1 MEIRSSRRP
10 TGPPALLCWIVALLP
25 VSSRAAPITHIE
37 PLGETAVPM
46 SPVAGARVGGLS
58 GLTWDPEAERYW
70 ALSDDRAERGPVRAY
85 RLRLSLEEG
94 RLQSVE
100 VDGHLDLRLADGAG
114 FGAGRVDPEGLAR
127 LPDGSFLVASEGVVR
142 WEVAPFLRV
151 FGPDGVERY
160 GLPLPARYA
169 TRRDRQAGVRDN
181 LGFESAAVTAD
192 GRWAFTAAESSL
204 IQDAGEASAVRSS
217 PTRILRFDLESRRLD
232 AELVYWIDPLQ
243 RASSEARI
251 NVAGVVDLL
260 AVERDRLLV
269 LERAFATGVGN
280 RVRLYEVAL
289 EGAEDV
295 RDVPALA
302 GRAESVRAVDKKL
315 LLDVAAL
322 GIVPDNVEGLAF
334 GPDLPDG
341 RRLLLLLADDN
352 FAYPLQQSQ
361 VLAFAVADRPI
372 AISDV
377 QGAAH
382 RSPLEGGW
390 VRGVEGV
397 VTAVLEPRGQRVG
410 FWIEAADGRRD
421 ADERTSEGLF
431 VAFPEEAGPTVGDA
445 VRVQG
450 AVREIG
456 AGPELTV
463 TRLLGGTAELTTVGV
478 DLPPPVDLLAPGPL
492 SPVVDDD
499 GLSRFEPATDAADRL
514 ESVEGMRVRL
524 PAATVVG
531 PTQSYGEVALL
542 PDGSG
547 EELARTDAG
556 GVLLPPAGAVPGL
569 LLVGGRLARAP
580 PVAVG
585 DRLPELLGVMDYAWG
600 KYVVEAL
607 SWPSPATGAR
617 PLPARH
623 AGAGGEHLTVATFN
637 VLNLDPSDPP
647 ARLRALAAQIVDGLG
662 APDVLALQEI
672 QDDSGAVDDGTVSA
686 AATLS
691 ALLAAVEAGGGP
703 RYAWRQLDPVD
714 GREGGEPGGNIRVA
728 YLFDPARVTMPEES
742 LERLGVADPAFA
754 GGRPCLAG
762 TILFGAQGLR
772 LVNCHLKSKRGDD
785 PLYGA
790 HVPARRGSEAQRLA
804 QAEVVAR
811 WVEAR
816 LAADPDDRVVV
827 LGDLNDHELGPP
839 ARRLRAAGLRDLV
852 LTIPASQRYTFNYQ
866 GFSQVLDHVLVS
878 PALADG
884 ASARAVH
891 LNADLPSAERASD
904 HDPVVA
910 RLCLAAPCAEDA
922 AP

>member
-10 TGPPALLCWIVALLP
+10 TGPATLLCWVVALFP
-25 VSSRAAPITHIE
+25 VSSWAAPITHIE
-37 PLGETAVPM
+37 PLGETAVPVR
-46 SPVAGARVGGLS
+46 PVAGAQVGGLS
-58 GLTWDPEAERYW
+58 GLTWDPEADRYW

-85 RLRLSLEEG
+85 RLRLDFEGG

-100 VDGHLDLRLADGAG
+100 VEGHLDLRLADGAG
-114 FGAGRVDPEGLAR
+114 FGAGRVDPEGIAR

-151 FGPDGVERY
+151 FGPDGIERY

-181 LGFESAAVTAD
+181 LGFESATVTAD
-192 GRWAFTAAESSL
+192 GRWAFTALESSL
-204 IQDAGEASAVRSS
+204 IQDAGGASAARSS
-217 PTRILRFDLESRRLD
+217 PTRILRFDLERRRLD
-232 AELVYWIDPLQ
+232 AELVYWVDPLQ
-243 RASSEARI
+243 RASGEARI

-260 AVERDRLLV
+260 ALERDRLLV

-280 RVRLYEVAL
+280 RIRLYEVTL

-302 GRAESVRAVDKKL
+302 GRTESVRAVEKKL

-322 GIVPDNVEGLAF
+322 GIVPDNIEGLAF

-352 FAYPLQQSQ
+352 FAYPLQRSQ
-361 VLAFAVADRPI
+361 LLAFAVDDRPI
-372 AISDV
+372 AISEV

-397 VTAVLEPRGQRVG
+397 VTAVLESRGRRVG
-410 FWIEAADGRRD
+410 FWIEATDDRRD

-431 VAFPEEAGPTVGDA
+431 VALPEEAGPAVGDA

-456 AGPELTV
+456 SEPELTA
-463 TRLLGGTAELTTVGV
+463 TRLLGGSAELVAVGV
-478 DLPPPVDLLAPGPL
+478 ELPPPVDLLAPGPL
-492 SPVVDDD
+492 PAVVDDD
-499 GLSRFEPATDAADRL
+499 GLSRFEPATDAVDRL

-524 PAATVVG
+524 PPAQVVG
-531 PTQSYGEVALL
+531 PTQSYGEVAVL
-542 PDGSG
+542 PDGTG
-547 EELARTDAG
+547 HELVRTGAG
-556 GVLLPPAGAVPGL
+556 GVVLPAAGAVPGP

-580 PVAVG
+580 RVAVG
-585 DRLPELLGVMDYAWG
+585 DRLAGLIGVMDYAWG

-607 SWPSPATGAR
+607 AWPPPVAAAR
-617 PLPARH
+617 PLPARQ
-623 AGAGGEHLTVATFN
+623 AGADGGHFTVATFN

-647 ARLRALAAQIVDGLG
+647 ARLNALGAQIVDGLG
-662 APDVLALQEI
+662 APDVLALQEV

-691 ALLAAVEAGGGP
+691 ALVDAVEAAGGP
-703 RYAWRQLDPVD
+703 RYAWRQLDPMD

-728 YLFDPARVTMPEES
+728 FLFDPARVAMPEEE
-742 LERLGVADPAFA
+742 LERLGSADPAFA

-762 TILFGAQGLR
+762 TILFGAQGLQ
-772 LVNCHLKSKRGDD
+772 LVNCHLTSKRGDD
-785 PLYGA
+785 PLYGT
-790 HVPARRGSEAQRLA
+790 HVPARHGSEAERLA

-816 LAADPDDRVVV
+816 LAADPDARVVV
-827 LGDLNDHELGPP
+827 LGDLNDYELSAPV
-839 ARRLRAAGLRDLV
+839 ARLVAAGLRDLV

-878 PALADG
+878 PALAGG
-884 ASARAVH
+884 ASARVVH
-891 LNADLPSAERASD
+891 VNADLPSAERASD

-910 RLCLAAPCAEDA
+910 RLCPSAPCAEDA

>member
-10 TGPPALLCWIVALLP
+10 TGPAAPLVWWMGILLP
-25 VSSRAAPITHIE
+25 GVSAAAPITHLE
-37 PLGETAVPM
+37 PVGETAVPVRA
-46 SPVAGARVGGLS
+46 VAGVQVGGLS
-58 GLTWDPEAERYW
+58 GLTWDPETDRYW
-70 ALSDDRAERGPVRAY
+70 AISDDRAERGPVRAY
-85 RLRLSLEEG
+85 RLRLDLEGG
-94 RLQSVE
+94 RLRSVE

-114 FGAGRVDPEGLAR
+114 FGAGRVDPEGIAR

-204 IQDAGEASAVRSS
+204 IQDGGEASAVRSS
-217 PTRILRFDLESRRLD
+217 PTRILRFDLERRRLD

-251 NVAGVVDLL
+251 NVSGVVDLL
-260 AVERDRLLV
+260 ALDRDRLLV

-280 RVRLYEVAL
+280 RSRLYEVSLA
-289 EGAEDV
+289 GADDV
-295 RDVPALA
+295 SDLPALA
-302 GRAESVRAVDKKL
+302 GRVESVRAVEKEL

-322 GIVPDNVEGLAF
+322 GVVPDNLEGLAF

-341 RRLLLLLADDN
+341 RRLLLLVADDN
-352 FAYPLQQSQ
+352 FAYPLQRSQ
-361 VLAFAVADRPI
+361 VLAFAVDDRPI
-372 AISDV
+372 AVHDV

-382 RSPLEGGW
+382 RSPLEGSW

-397 VTAVLEPRGQRVG
+397 VTAVLESRGERLG
-410 FWIEAADGRRD
+410 FWIEAADGGRD

-431 VAFPEEAGPTVGDA
+431 VALPEEGPAVGDA

-456 AGPELTV
+456 TEPELTV
-463 TRLLGGTAELTTVGV
+463 TRLLGGSAELVAVGV
-478 DLPPPVDLLAPGPL
+478 DLPQPVDLLGPGPL
-492 SPVVDDD
+492 PAVVDDD
-499 GLSRFEPATDAADRL
+499 GFSRFEPATDAADRL

-531 PTQSYGEVALL
+531 PTQSYGEVAVL

-547 EELARTDAG
+547 EELVRTDAG
-556 GVLLPPAGAVPGL
+556 GVLLPPTGAVPGL

-585 DRLPELLGVMDYAWG
+585 DRLPELIGVMDYAWG

-607 SWPSPATGAR
+607 AWPSPVAAVR
-617 PLPARH
+617 PLPARQ

-691 ALLAAVEAGGGP
+691 ALVAAVEAVGGP
-703 RYAWRQLDPVD
+703 RYAWRQLDPAD

-728 YLFDPARVTMPEES
+728 YLFDPARVAMPED
-742 LERLGVADPAFA
+742 LERLGSADPAFA

-785 PLYGA
+785 PLYGT

-804 QAEVVAR
+804 QAEVLAR

-816 LAADPDDRVVV
+816 LAADPNDRVVV
-827 LGDLNDHELGPP
+827 LGDLNDHERGAPVQ
-839 ARRLRAAGLRDLV
+839 RLRAAGLRDLG
-852 LTIPASQRYTFNYQ
+852 LTIPASRRYTFNYQ

-878 PALADG
+878 PALVDG

-904 HDPVVA
+904 HDPVLA